1 MTALRGNQTP
11 RLETALD
18 YGFTSSPEVVEM
30 MRGYEMELDP
40 WQVHVLHPA
49 LAEREDGRWAATR
62 VGLSVPRQNGK
73 TAILEAREL
82 AGLLLFGEE
91 LIIHSAHEVKTALEA
106 FQRIESYFENF
117 DDLRK
122 LVRGKPIHARGSE
135 EIRLKTGQRLR
146 FMARSTGAGR
156 GFSADLIILDEGQIL
171 SESTFAAILPTLS
184 ARPNPQ
190 VWLTGTPPNENQDG
204 SVFEKLRQSGL
215 QPGAQGVYYAEWSA
229 DPGESMD
236 EEQTWANANPA
247 MGIRIQPDFV
257 QGERESMSDDH
268 FARER
273 LGIWDVEKGHSVIP
287 MDTWALLATDIP
299 LDEDATLSLA
309 VDVNPDRTRTSV
321 ALAGIRMDYDE
332 ALGVM
337 RERTHVEVI
346 QHRDGVGWAV
356 DYIAGVVNRRQPRA
370 VVIDS
375 VGPASSLIE
384 PLRARGVLVTT
395 TNTTQVGQACGQFYD
410 AALEDGLRHLGQP
423 QLTSALG
430 AARKRALRDA
440 WAWHRKDATDISPL
454 VAVTLAAW
462 GLRAEGIAVPK
473 VVKQPQI
480 STAVYTFN

>member
-1 MTALRGNQTP
+1 MTILLGQQTP
-11 RLETALD
+11 RLETAHEVE
-18 YGFTSSPEVVEM
+18 FTSAPEVIEM
-30 MRGYEMELDP
+30 MQAYEMELDP
-40 WQVHVLHPA
+40 WQKHVLHPA
-49 LAEREDGRWAATR
+49 LAERPDGLWVNTR

-82 AGLLLFGEE
+82 AGLVIYGEE

-122 LVRGKPIHARGSE
+122 LVKGVTHARGSE
-135 EIRLKTGQRLR
+135 EIKMKSGQRLR

-190 VWLTGTPPNENQDG
+190 VWITGTPPNESQDG
-204 SVFEKLRQSGL
+204 SVFENIRRSGL
-215 QPGAQGVYYAEWSA
+215 QPEAEGVYYAEWSA
-229 DPGESMD
+229 LPGASLD
-236 EEQTWANANPA
+236 EPETWRQANPA
-247 MGIRIQPDFV
+247 LGIRIKTEFV

-273 LGIWDVEKGHSVIP
+273 GGQWDTEKGHSVIP
-287 MDTWALLATDIP
+287 MDTWALLATDVP
-299 LDEDATLSLA
+299 LEEGTELAIA
-309 VDVNPDRTRTSV
+309 VDVNPDRSRCAV
-321 ALAGIRMDYDE
+321 ALAGIRNDFDPTFNR
-332 ALGVM
+332 M
-337 RERTHVEVI
+337 RERVHVEII
-346 QHRDGVGWAV
+346 QYRDGVGWAV
-356 DYIAGVVNRRQPRA
+356 EYIAGVVERQKPRA

-410 AALEDGLRHLGQP
+410 AAMEDDLRHLGQP
-423 QLTSALG
+423 QLTAALA
-430 AARKRALRDA
+430 AARKRNLRDA

-454 VAVTLAAW
+454 VAATLAAW
-462 GLRAEGIAVPK
+462 GVRAEGIAVPK
-473 VVKQPQI
+473 VVKTPQI
-480 STAVYTFN
+480 STRLYTFN